1 MRWMHAVLTLL
12 LLTAS
17 LHADD
22 QKDSKTSTLIYPP
35 DLHSLSFEM
44 KMIPEIAASGKLEE
58 IIEVDSDLYPGL
70 ELELSQ
76 PDERLS
82 FQKFE
87 LKTPP
92 PGPAYFQP
100 GGHVMDYYG
109 IHMPSGQL
117 VDLSLLPK
125 SKKSKD

>member
-1 MRWMHAVLTLL
+1 MYAVLALF

-17 LHADD
+17 LHAGDE
-22 QKDSKTSTLIYPP
+22 KDSKKPSVIYPP
-35 DLHSLSFEM
+35 DLLSLSFEM
-44 KMIPEIAASGKLEE
+44 NMIPGIAASGKLEE
-58 IIEVDSDLYPGL
+58 IVEVDSDLYPGL

-100 GGHVMDYYG
+100 GGHVLYYYG
-109 IHMPSGQL
+109 IYMPSGQL
-117 VDLSLLPK
+117 VSVSLPPK